1 MPVDY
6 YEALGVS
13 REANDEEIRRAFRR
27 KAMEFHPDRNRT
39 PGAEDKFKEINE
51 AYQVLGDQEKRA
63 RYDRFG
69 HAGVNGGGGSSD
81 RPFDGFDPF
90 GGFGDIFDTFFGGG
104 GQQRAN
110 RARPGEDIT
119 QRITLSFEEAVF
131 GCERDIEIN
140 RVEPCHH
147 CSGAGNEPGTP
158 VTTCA
163 TCHGSGQVRRAQ
175 RSVFGQFAVAT
186 PCGDCRATG
195 RVIETPCRNCRARGV
210 EKTPAEPAPSPS
222 RRALKTGCRCAS
234 PARAT
239 PAATAGRRATCMCR
253 CASLDHPVFVRDGFD
268 LVCDL
273 SINMAEAALGV
284 TKPAPTLEGEE
295 VPLEIPAGAK
305 SGSYFRLRGR
315 GIPHLRRDGRM
326 NNRRGDIRVI
336 VTVDIPARLNKYQR
350 ELLENLAY
358 SFEHG
363 GKAPPAPAKPKAAAT
378 TASGASGQSKT
389 KRPRNRRQKASAR
402 ATEPAAASPEPD
414 DATPT
419 PAAGA
424 TAPDE
429 KQPRGLFDRIK
440 DTFSPPRQ
448 HPALRRRGTRRLTAV
463 APQTRHDR
471 TGDNRNDLARIEHP
485 GSL

>member
-69 HAGVNGGGGSSD
+69 HAGVNGGSSSD

-210 EKTPAEPAPSPS
+210 ERRQRTRAITIPAGIENGMQV
-222 RRALKTGCRCAS
+222 RVTGEGD
-234 PARAT
+234 
-239 PAATAGRRATCMCR
+239 AGSNGGPPGNLYVQVRV
-253 CASLDHPVFVRDGFD
+253 LDHPVFVRDGFD

-363 GKAPPAPAKPKAAAT
+363 GKAPPAPAKPKAATT

-389 KRPRNRRQKASAR
+389 KRPRNRRKASAR

-440 DTFSPPRQ
+440 DTFSPPSNNSSSGNT
-448 HPALRRRGTRRLTAV
+448 PSGN
-463 APQTRHDR
+463 PPP
-471 TGDNRNDLARIEHP
+471 GDGERA
-485 GSL
+485 G

>member
-69 HAGVNGGGGSSD
+69 HAGVNGGGSSD

-140 RVEPCHH
+140 RVEPCRH

-210 EKTPAEPAPSPS
+210 ERRQRTRAITIPAGIENGMQV
-222 RRALKTGCRCAS
+222 RVTGEGD
-234 PARAT
+234 
-239 PAATAGRRATCMCR
+239 AGSNGGPPGNLYVQVRV
-253 CASLDHPVFVRDGFD
+253 LDHPVFVRDGFD

-336 VTVDIPARLNKYQR
+336 VTVDIPARLSKYQR

-363 GKAPPAPAKPKAAAT
+363 GKAPPAPAKPKAAT
-378 TASGASGQSKT
+378 TASGASGQGKT
-389 KRPRNRRQKASAR
+389 KRPRNRRKASAR
-402 ATEPAAASPEPD
+402 ATEPAAASPEPA

-440 DTFSPPRQ
+440 DTFSPPSNT
-448 HPALRRRGTRRLTAV
+448 P
-463 APQTRHDR
+463 PS
-471 TGDNRNDLARIEHP
+471 GDGERA
-485 GSL
+485 G

>member
-69 HAGVNGGGGSSD
+69 HAGVNGGGSSD

-210 EKTPAEPAPSPS
+210 ERRQRTRAITIPAGIENGMQV
-222 RRALKTGCRCAS
+222 RVTGEGD
-234 PARAT
+234 
-239 PAATAGRRATCMCR
+239 AGSNGGPPGNLYVQVRV
-253 CASLDHPVFVRDGFD
+253 LDHPVFVRDGFD

-378 TASGASGQSKT
+378 ASGASGQGQT
-389 KRPRNRRQKASAR
+389 KRPRNRRKASAR

-440 DTFSPPRQ
+440 DTFSPPSNT
-448 HPALRRRGTRRLTAV
+448 P
-463 APQTRHDR
+463 PS
-471 TGDNRNDLARIEHP
+471 GDGERA
-485 GSL
+485 G

>member
-69 HAGVNGGGGSSD
+69 HAGVNGGGGSD

-140 RVEPCHH
+140 RVEPCRH

-210 EKTPAEPAPSPS
+210 ERRQRTRAITIPAGIENGMQV
-222 RRALKTGCRCAS
+222 RVTGEGD
-234 PARAT
+234 
-239 PAATAGRRATCMCR
+239 AGSNGGPPGNLYVQVRV
-253 CASLDHPVFVRDGFD
+253 LDHPVFVRDGFD

-378 TASGASGQSKT
+378 ASGASGQSKT

-402 ATEPAAASPEPD
+402 STEPAAASPEPD

-440 DTFSPPRQ
+440 DTFSPPSNTP
-448 HPALRRRGTRRLTAV
+448 PA
-463 APQTRHDR
+463 
-471 TGDNRNDLARIEHP
+471 GDGERA
-485 GSL
+485 G